1 MLEIKFSSAAD
12 RRRFGLSLLL
22 SVAIM
27 AVGLCWS
34 LQVGLRANITDHAL
48 YHENEHLQMLQ
59 NHQTEGSIT
68 VIDPAV
74 NVQKAGDL
82 K

>member
-1 MLEIKFSSAAD
+1 MLEIKFSSPAD
-12 RRRFGLSLLL
+12 RRRFGLSLLV
-22 SVAIM
+22 SVVIM

-34 LQVGLRANITDHAL
+34 MQVGLRANITDHAL

-59 NHQTEGSIT
+59 HHQTEGSIT

-74 NVQKAGDL
+74 KVQPTGGQK
-82 K
+82 